1 MARLHIGLVLLLFP
15 ALVFGQ
21 SLADVARQE
30 KERRDNNRERGEK
43 AQVVIGD
50 IGGAGE
56 DGEGPRPAAV
66 GTTAV
71 VEAPPAPPEETSPPV
86 SVNGDSVQQ
95 EMEWRRRNG
104 EARERLTEARKRYEL
119 LSKLHLSTG
128 SYYVDSNN
136 EPIITSVEQLQ
147 SMVAEA
153 QGELDA
159 ATAALNQLREDARR
173 AGVPPGW
180 IR

>member
-30 KERRDNNRERGEK
+30 KERRDSNRERGEK

-56 DGEGPRPAAV
+56 DGEGPRPAAA
-66 GTTAV
+66 GTPPA
-71 VEAPPAPPEETSPPV
+71 EAPLAAREEASPPV
-86 SVNGDSVQQ
+86 SMDGDRAQQ
-95 EMEWRRRNG
+95 EMEWRRRNS

-119 LSKLHLSTG
+119 LSKLHLTSG

-136 EPIITSVEQLQ
+136 EPIITSVDQLQ
-147 SMVAEA
+147 SMVANA
-153 QGELDA
+153 QTELDA
-159 ATAALNQLREDARR
+159 AAAALNQLRDDARR

>member
-1 MARLHIGLVLLLFP
+1 MARLQIGLVLLLFP
-15 ALVFGQ
+15 ALAFGQ

-30 KERRDNNRERGEK
+30 KERRESNRERGDK

-71 VEAPPAPPEETSPPV
+71 EAPSAPQEETSPRV
-86 SVNGDSVQQ
+86 SMDGDRAQQ
-95 EMEWRRRNG
+95 EMEWRRRNS

-119 LSKLHLSTG
+119 LSKLHLTTG

-136 EPIITSVEQLQ
+136 EPVITSVEQLQ

-153 QGELDA
+153 QGELDS
-159 ATAALNQLREDARR
+159 ATAALSQLREDARR

-180 IR
+180 VR

>member
-30 KERRDNNRERGEK
+30 KERRDTNRERGEK

-50 IGGAGE
+50 IGGGE
-56 DGEGPRPAAV
+56 DGDGPRPAAA
-66 GTTAV
+66 GTTA
-71 VEAPPAPPEETSPPV
+71 VEAPPAPREEASPPV
-86 SVNGDSVQQ
+86 SMEGDRAQQ

-119 LSKLHLSTG
+119 LSKLHLTSG
-128 SYYVDSNN
+128 SYYVDGNN
-136 EPIITSVEQLQ
+136 EPVITSVEQLQ

-153 QGELDA
+153 QTELEA
-159 ATAALNQLREDARR
+159 ATAALSQLREDARR

>member
-21 SLADVARQE
+21 SLAQVARQE
-30 KERRDNNRERGEK
+30 KERREDNRERGEK

-50 IGGAGE
+50 IGSAGE
-56 DGEGPRPAAV
+56 DGETPRPAVV
-66 GTTAV
+66 GTTSE
-71 VEAPPAPPEETSPPV
+71 EAPPAARVETAPPV
-86 SVNGDSVQQ
+86 SMDGDRAQQ
-95 EMEWRRRNG
+95 EMEWRRRNS
-104 EARERLTEARKRYEL
+104 EARERLKEARKRYEL
-119 LSKLHLSTG
+119 LSKLHLTTG

-153 QGELDA
+153 QNEVDA
-159 ATAALNQLREDARR
+159 ATAALTQLREDARR